1 MPAKKEWHSNPHAG
15 HLDNDYHAQEVQK
28 VIDTHRIHG
37 IIRIRKR
44 TKKRT
49 GGAEHGSIDRI

>member
-1 MPAKKEWHSNPHAG
+1 MPVKKEWRSYPHAG

-28 VIDTHRIHG
+28 VIDSHRIHG

-44 TKKRT
+44 KKKRT